1 MEDAICWW
9 SAIISGS
16 VPTVKSLLEKGF
28 NPFETING
36 QTAEDAVLGFS
47 RKLARMSACSELFS
61 LECDRSSSERL
72 SRYSEIISIL
82 QQASREWYSRSVV
95 KRFLRR
101 CISWHRRERLLRACI
116 LCKQIWIL
124 RTGLYISLGPVKHIQ
139 SYLCVSSI

>member
-16 VPTVKSLLEKGF
+16 VPAVKSLLEKGF

-36 QTAEDAVLGFS
+36 QTAEDAVRGFS
-47 RKLARMSACSELFS
+47 RKLSRMSAFSELVS
-61 LECDRSSSERL
+61 LECDSSCERM

-82 QQASREWYSRSVV
+82 QKASLEWYSRSVV

-101 CISWHRRERLLRACI
+101 WVSWHRRERLLRACI
-116 LCKQIWIL
+116 LCNHIWIL
-124 RTGLYISLGPVKHIQ
+124 RTGLDISLGPVKHIE
-139 SYLCVSSI
+139 SYLCASTI